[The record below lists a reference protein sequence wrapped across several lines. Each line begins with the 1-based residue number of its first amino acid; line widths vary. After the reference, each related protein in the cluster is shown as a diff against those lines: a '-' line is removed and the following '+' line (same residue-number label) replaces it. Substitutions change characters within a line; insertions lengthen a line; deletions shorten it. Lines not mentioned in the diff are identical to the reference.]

1 MKETNK
7 KITIVI
13 DGHGMITNA
22 LLCVN
27 NERLCRMRA
36 VFVTRGDELLLQN
49 QPARDFAQIE
59 QTNLHLPPKLDV
71 TIHGL
76 SLI

>member
-27 NERLCRMRA
+27 NERLCRIRA
-36 VFVTRGDELLLQN
+36 VFVARGDELQN
-49 QPARDFAQIE
+49 QRARDFAQIE
-59 QTNLHLPPKLDV
+59 QTSLHLPPKLAV